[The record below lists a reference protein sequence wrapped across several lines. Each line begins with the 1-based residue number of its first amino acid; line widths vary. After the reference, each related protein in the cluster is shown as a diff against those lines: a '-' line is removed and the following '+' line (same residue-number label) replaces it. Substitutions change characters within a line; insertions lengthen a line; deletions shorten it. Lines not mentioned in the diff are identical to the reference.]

1 MNDKSDHT
9 YIILAYKES
18 LYLEECIQSLL
29 GQTISS
35 KILLSTST
43 PSDFLENI
51 SAKYNIP
58 LMINSEQRGIA
69 ADWSFAYN
77 KSGTKYVTLSH
88 QDDIYCPQYTELVL
102 ASAARTSRNLIIFTD
117 YCEMINGSLRP
128 FNPLPIVKRLMILF
142 FFSYKSSISSSRWIK
157 LMLSFGNPVCCPSI
171 TYNRH
176 NIGPFEFNSS
186 FTMNLDWEAGLRL
199 AQKKGDFIYVNKKLI
214 IRRIH
219 KESESANA
227 LDNNA
232 REYEDRILFSMLW
245 PKSVSKLLLKTYS
258 RCYKFNR

>member
-9 YIILAYKES
+9 FIILAHKES

-35 KILLSTST
+35 EILLSTST

-58 LMINSEQRGIA
+58 LIINGEQRGIA

-77 KSGTKYVTLSH
+77 RSGTKYVTLAH
-88 QDDIYCPQYTELVL
+88 QDDMYCPQYTEIVL
-102 ASAARTSRNLIIFTD
+102 ASAAMNSRNLIIFTD
-117 YCEMINGSLRP
+117 YCEMINGNLRP
-128 FNPLPIVKRLMILF
+128 FNILPIVKRLIILF
-142 FFSYKSSISSSRWIK
+142 FFSCKSSISSSRWIK

-171 TYNRH
+171 MYNSH
-176 NIGPFEFNSS
+176 NIGPFEFNRC
-186 FTMNLDWEAGLRL
+186 FTMNLDWEAALRL
-199 AQKKGDFIYVNKKLI
+199 AQMKGDFIYVDKKLT

-227 LDNNA
+227 LDTNA
-232 REYEDRILFSMLW
+232 RAYEDRILFSILW
-245 PKSVSKLLLKTYS
+245 PKLVSKLLLKTYS
-258 RCYKFNR
+258 RCYKYNR